1 MYHGALAL
9 AEQGTLFAVN
19 QVNTLHQ
26 AWDAISATPPSADAD
41 QRRGNFQPR

>member
-1 MYHGALAL
+1 MYPGALPL

-26 AWDAISATPPSADAD
+26 AWDAIAAT
-41 QRRGNFQPR
+41 QP

>member
-1 MYHGALAL
+1 MYFRALPPR
-9 AEQGTLFAVN
+9 EQGTLFAIN

-26 AWDAISATPPSADAD
+26 AWDAIAATPPSADDD